1 MSWEQIRNDFQSP
14 ESSLSSGIVDGT
26 DINLFEVLLKRMVE
40 LRLRAIPVCK
50 GVLAFTSI

>member
-1 MSWEQIRNDFQSP
+1 MSLDQNWYDCQSS

-26 DINLFEVLLKRMVE
+26 DINLLEALLKRTME

-50 GVLAFTSI
+50 GV

>member
-1 MSWEQIRNDFQSP
+1 MSLDQNWYDCQSS

-26 DINLFEVLLKRMVE
+26 DINLLEALLKRTME

-50 GVLAFTSI
+50 GVLACTSI